1 MASPSR
7 APGRPLDA
15 NVQAC
20 LLRATQDLLIEA
32 GFERLSVDA
41 VAKRCS
47 ASKATIYRRWP
58 SKTALVVAAVAALF
72 PAPEVP
78 DTGDLRGDLVASARA
93 YLVEDGRSQ
102 AVLVSLLTAARHDP
116 ALQAAAHPAIGTPFS
131 DVFAHI
137 LARAVSRGL
146 IGAEVD
152 IATISEIFP
161 AVAFHSLAAL
171 GKRVDE
177 DLIRRVIDGV
187 LLPALRIS

>member
-1 MASPSR
+1 MALPSR

-15 NVQAC
+15 SVHAC
-20 LLRATQDLLIEA
+20 LLRATQDLLIED

-58 SKTALVVAAVAALF
+58 SKAALVVAAVAALF
-72 PAPEVP
+72 PAPELP
-78 DTGDLRGDLVASARA
+78 DTGDLRNDLMASARA

-102 AVLVSLLTAARHDP
+102 AVLVSLLTAARHDL
-116 ALQAAAHPAIGTPFS
+116 ALQAAAHPVIGTPFS

-177 DLIRRVIDGV
+177 DLIRRVIDSV